1 MVQTQEI
8 TAECNT
14 VLKKIVG
21 YILPPQDATTKD
33 ATIRREIKR
42 EAAKIGGNV
51 FGPIPHGTRREFFCL
66 DEHTWV
72 WHEEWTDTKKNYHV
86 RTTRYDVRPH
96 GIFKAQDGQP
106 YRPVSEEEAERL
118 VIAAQ
123 EYERLLHAK
132 FDPLLA
138 AAQV

>member
-1 MVQTQEI
+1 M
-8 TAECNT
+8 
-14 VLKKIVG
+14 LKRIVS
-21 YILPPQDATTKD
+21 YILPQDAIAKE
-33 ATIRREIKR
+33 AVIRRNIKR

-51 FGPIPHGTRREFFCL
+51 FGAIPHGTRREFFCL

-72 WHEEWTDTKKNYHV
+72 WHEEWTDTQKNYHV

-118 VIAAQ
+118 VSAAQ

-138 AAQV
+138 AA